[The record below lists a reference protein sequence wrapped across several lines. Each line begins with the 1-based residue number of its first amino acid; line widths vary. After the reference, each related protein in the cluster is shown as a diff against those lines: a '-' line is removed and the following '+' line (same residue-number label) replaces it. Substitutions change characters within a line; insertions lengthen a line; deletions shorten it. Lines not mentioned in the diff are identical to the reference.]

1 MTMRGRR
8 RRRGRVTAVAAHS
21 SHPVHSVMGGILA
34 GHAARSR
41 LRIGPA
47 ATAAGGRGRM
57 NGRRRRRRRRIGPGR
72 HARVARSR
80 SHGRGHAGHGEVLL
94 GRMSAV
100 LTVRAAGA
108 TVSGRARRRLL
119 MLKLMRRTGGDH
131 GQGRMRRRRRR
142 RSGRR
147 MLMDGHASALG
158 SLDRVRGRDHCISAL
173 ACRCDR
179 IVRTPLNDR
188 ARRGGERYPW
198 VPLYRLGLPRLPVV
212 WSRLPQASISK
223 SSTNYISFAAC
234 RRRGN
239 GRSDHKVYRAQR
251 VRTSHP
257 MQQ

>member
-158 SLDRVRGRDHCISAL
+158 SLDRVRGRDHYIYRLDA
-173 ACRCDR
+173 
-179 IVRTPLNDR
+179 IERTQPFER
-188 ARRGGERYPW
+188 SGGGGRYPW